1 MGSDSARALVIIK
14 DVGTY
19 IYSIAS
25 VAESRSLV
33 TFPSLIFIGSL
44 SSHISHDA
52 HALLDPFSK
61 MESIIF

>member
-14 DVGTY
+14 V
-19 IYSIAS
+19 YSIAS

-44 SSHISHDA
+44 SSDISHDA